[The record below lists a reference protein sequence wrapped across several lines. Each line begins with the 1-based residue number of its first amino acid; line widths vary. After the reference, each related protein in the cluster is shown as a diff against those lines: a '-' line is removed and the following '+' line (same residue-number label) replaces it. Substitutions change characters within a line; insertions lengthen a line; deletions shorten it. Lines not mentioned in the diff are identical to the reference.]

1 MMKSSLLAIAICA
14 VAATAA
20 QAQDSDFQ
28 WQGRLQDGQTLEI
41 RGVNGNVE
49 AEPSTNGTVQVSA
62 VRRGR
67 RSDPNSV
74 RIEVVEHS
82 GGVTICAVYPT
93 PRNARQE
100 NACRPGGGQNS
111 TSNNDVQVNF
121 TVRVPASV
129 KFAGHSVNG
138 NIDAAGVQ
146 GDVKAAT
153 VNGNVDIR
161 TAGFAEASTVNGS
174 IRCRLGRSS
183 FTDDVEFETVNGS
196 ITIEMP
202 DGLNADFRASTVN
215 GGIDSD
221 FPILVTGKVS
231 RRSLRGSIGDG
242 GPELRLSTVNGS
254 IRLRKI

>member
-1 MMKSSLLAIAICA
+1 MMKSSLLAIAISA
-14 VAATAA
+14 VAATGATA
-20 QAQDSDFQ
+20 QASDFD
-28 WQGRLQDGQTLEI
+28 WQGRLGDGQTLEI
-41 RGVNGNVE
+41 RGVNGNVRAE
-49 AEPSTNGTVQVSA
+49 ASPDGTARVEA

-67 RSDPNSV
+67 RSDPASV
-74 RIEVVEHS
+74 RIEVVEHA
-82 GGVTICAVYPT
+82 GGVTICALYPT

-100 NACRPGGGQNS
+100 NTCRPGGGQNS
-111 TSNNDVQVNF
+111 TSNNDVQVDF
-121 TVRVPASV
+121 TVRVPANAR
-129 KFAGHSVNG
+129 FAGHSVNG
-138 NIDAAGVQ
+138 DIDVADVRA
-146 GDVKAAT
+146 DVKAAT

-161 TAGFAEASTVNGS
+161 TAGFAEASTVNGN
-174 IRCRLGRSS
+174 IHCRLGRSS

-196 ITIEMP
+196 ITVEMP
-202 DGLNADFRASTVN
+202 DGLNADFHAATVN